1 MFGITDL
8 GTYIV
13 GAIAIVL
20 LPGPNSMYCL
30 AMAGKYGAR
39 AAYCAVAG
47 IFLGDSILMLLSA
60 SGATSIIKTIPALF
74 LILKLVG
81 GLYLFYLGWQ
91 LLRSALKQWNR
102 RQNAAADVFR
112 QSLCEPAAASKPLPA
127 RHFFQHALLL
137 SLLNPKAILFFLAF
151 FVQFVDPHYSHPADS
166 FLLLAIILQIFSLT
180 YLSVLI
186 FSGLSL
192 VKWFRHYQRLAAGA
206 VATIGL
212 MFIAFALKLW
222 TASIE

>member
-8 GTYIV
+8 GTYII

-30 AMAGKYGAR
+30 TMAGKYGAR

-47 IFLGDSILMLLSA
+47 IFLGDSILMLLS
-60 SGATSIIKTIPALF
+60 STGVTSIIKTIPVLF
-74 LILKLVG
+74 LMLKLAG
-81 GLYLFYLGWQ
+81 GVYLCYLGWQ
-91 LLRSALKQWNR
+91 LFRSAVRQWNR
-102 RQNAAADVFR
+102 HQQAAEAFR
-112 QSLCEPAAASKPLPA
+112 HSLSATDTANKPPPAHYLFK
-127 RHFFQHALLL
+127 RALLL

-151 FVQFVDPHYSHPADS
+151 FVQFVDPHYIYPAFS
-166 FLLLAIILQIFSLT
+166 FLLLAIILQICSLT

-186 FSGLSL
+186 FSGISL
-192 VKWFRHYQRLAAGA
+192 VKWFRHYQRLAASA
-206 VATIGL
+206 VATVGL

-222 TASIE
+222 TATIN

>member
-8 GTYIV
+8 GTYII

-30 AMAGKYGAR
+30 ATAGKYGAR

-47 IFLGDSILMLLSA
+47 IVLGDSVLMLLSS
-60 SGATSIIKTIPALF
+60 SGATSIIKAIPVLF
-74 LILKLVG
+74 LLLKLVG

-91 LLRSALKQWNR
+91 LLRSAARQWNR
-102 RQNAAADVFR
+102 RHQQAAEALR
-112 QSLCEPAAASKPLPA
+112 QSLSEPDSADKPLSA
-127 RHFFQHALLL
+127 HYLFQRALLL

-151 FVQFVDPHYSHPADS
+151 FVQFVDPHYPQPALS
-166 FLLLAIILQIFSLT
+166 FLLLAIILQICSLT

-186 FSGLSL
+186 FSGISL

-206 VATIGL
+206 VATVGL
-212 MFIAFALKLW
+212 MFIAFAMKLW
-222 TASIE
+222 TASID

>member
-8 GTYIV
+8 GTYII

-30 AMAGKYGAR
+30 ATAGKYGAR

-47 IFLGDSILMLLSA
+47 IVLGDSVLMLLSS
-60 SGATSIIKTIPALF
+60 SGATSIIKTIPVLF
-74 LILKLVG
+74 LLLKLVG

-91 LLRSALKQWNR
+91 LLRSAARQWNR
-102 RQNAAADVFR
+102 RHQQAAEAFR
-112 QSLCEPAAASKPLPA
+112 QSLSEPDSANKPLSA
-127 RHFFQHALLL
+127 HYLFQRALLL

-151 FVQFVDPHYSHPADS
+151 FVQFVDPHYPQPALS
-166 FLLLAIILQIFSLT
+166 FLLLAIILQICSLT

-186 FSGLSL
+186 FSGISL

-206 VATIGL
+206 VATVGL
-212 MFIAFALKLW
+212 MFIAFAMKLW
-222 TASIE
+222 TASID

>member
-8 GTYIV
+8 GTYII

-47 IFLGDSILMLLSA
+47 IFLGDSVLMLLSS
-60 SGATSIIKTIPALF
+60 SGATSIIKTIPVLF
-74 LILKLVG
+74 LLLKLAG

-91 LLRSALKQWNR
+91 LLRSAARQWNS
-102 RQNAAADVFR
+102 RQQAAEAFR
-112 QSLCEPAAASKPLPA
+112 QSLREPDTADKPPSAHHL
-127 RHFFQHALLL
+127 FQRALLL

-151 FVQFVDPHYSHPADS
+151 FVQFVDPHYAYPAFS
-166 FLLLAIILQIFSLT
+166 FLLLAIILQICSLT

-206 VATIGL
+206 VATVGL

-222 TASIE
+222 TASID